1 MAMSN
6 TKATAMKNVITI
18 LGTEGKDDYHNEDM
32 TDLEIVSSY
41 KDSAAQSLCVYE
53 CIHTYK
59 TPSIAGKQGG
69 KNPRAHTDIYI

>member
-1 MAMSN
+1 MSN

-41 KDSAAQSLCVYE
+41 KDSVA
-53 CIHTYK
+53 
-59 TPSIAGKQGG
+59 
-69 KNPRAHTDIYI
+69 